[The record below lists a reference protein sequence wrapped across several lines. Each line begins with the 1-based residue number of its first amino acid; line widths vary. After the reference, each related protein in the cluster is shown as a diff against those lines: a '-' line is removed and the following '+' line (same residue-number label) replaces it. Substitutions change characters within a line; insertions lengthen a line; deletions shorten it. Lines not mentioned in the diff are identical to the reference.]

1 MCCVIQGVA
10 ADAKDRG
17 KHSAKEMEARR
28 QKAWA
33 TFVQRRLDDGR
44 WYKLD
49 AHFSPLCRP

>member
-33 TFVQRRLDDGR
+33 TFVQRRLDGGR
-44 WYKLD
+44 
-49 AHFSPLCRP
+49 